1 MKIGAHV
8 SIEGGIFKAPLRAK
22 KISCECF
29 QIFSRSP
36 HGGPYIPFTENEIK
50 EFQANVQKTKLKEYC
65 IHAPYFINLA
75 SSNNRIKYGSI
86 SALKKELERGSQ
98 IKAQY
103 MMTHLGSAKDLGPK
117 KAIQETIDSLKK
129 VLENYKGLTQF
140 LIEIAA
146 GAGNIMGDNFQEI
159 GEIIRRLSK
168 TTPQPVGVCFDTAHA
183 FESGYDLRTK
193 EAIDKTLK
201 EFDKYIGL
209 EKLKLIH
216 GNDSLTDLN
225 SHVDRHYHIGQ
236 GKIGL
241 ESFKILVNHP
251 KFKKINLIIETPF
264 KKPEDDVNNLKILK
278 SLRKS

>member
-22 KISCECF
+22 KNGCECF

-36 HGGPYIPFTENEIK
+36 HGGSYIPLTPTEIK
-50 EFQANVQKTKLKEYC
+50 KFQANIQKTQLKEYY

-75 SSNNRIKYGSI
+75 SSSNRIKYGSI

-103 MMTHLGSAKDLGPK
+103 MMTHLGSAKDLGSK

-129 VLENYKGLTQF
+129 VLECYKGSTQF

-146 GAGNIMGDNFQEI
+146 GAGNIIGDNFQEI
-159 GEIIRRLSK
+159 GEIIRKLAKKIS
-168 TTPQPVGVCFDTAHA
+168 QPIGVCFDTAHA
-183 FESGYDLRTK
+183 FESGYDLRTQ

-225 SHVDRHYHIGQ
+225 SHVDRHYHIGK

-241 ESFKILVNHP
+241 EAFKILVNHP
-251 KFKKINLIIETPF
+251 KLKKLNLIIETPF
-264 KKPEDDVNNLKILK
+264 KKPEDDFNNLKILK
-278 SLRKS
+278 NLRKK